1 MTARLARPPSTIGDV
16 VIGVLLPLALAAIAA
31 VLQVLISQSPSI
43 GPFSRATSGWI
54 AIPLLWLAPGIGGLW
69 WARLSPGQSRLAF
82 ALLAVAIAVEVALAL
97 AATGN
102 RVGCGEVA
110 RSEVFLRGLVPGA
123 VLGIGFGTGA
133 RLAGATAWWLE
144 GRWAWLPAVVVGGV
158 VGAASFFAALMAWAW
173 VFIAG
178 VSCAPG

>member
-16 VIGVLLPLALAAIAA
+16 AIGVLLPLAVAAIAA
-31 VLQVLISQSPSI
+31 VLLVLVNQSPTI
-43 GPFSRATSGWI
+43 GPFTRATASWI
-54 AIPLLWLAPGIGGLW
+54 VVPLLWLAPGIGGLW
-69 WARLSPGQSRLAF
+69 WARLSTGQARLAW
-82 ALLAVAIAVEVALAL
+82 ALLALAIAVAVALIL

-110 RSEVFLRGLVPGA
+110 RSEVFLRGLLPGA
-123 VLGIGFGTGA
+123 VLGIGFGAGA

-144 GRWAWLPAVVVGGV
+144 AGWAWLPAVVVGGGI
-158 VGAASFFAALMAWAW
+158 GAASFFGAGFAWAW
-173 VFIAG
+173 IFVVG